1 MKKLSL
7 KNSTMQ
13 FLKFISENE
22 TDSVDILFTKG
33 DLWASQ
39 KMISLLFGI
48 GVPAVSK
55 HIKNIFADQEL
66 NKSSVVS
73 NLETTATDGKKYDVD
88 YYNLDM
94 IISIGYRANSEQA
107 KNFRRWATS
116 VLKEFARKGYII
128 DRKRMENGK
137 FFDEDYF
144 EHLLAEIREIRLSER
159 RFYQKVTD
167 IFATASDYDSKT
179 ITAKNFF
186 STVQNKFHYAIH
198 AHTAAELIVERANV
212 KIKHMG
218 LSTWENAPA
227 GKIVKSDV
235 SVAKNYLKKEEL
247 RSMER
252 IVNAYLDVAEDRA
265 LRGIPTTMSDWAKR
279 LDIFLK
285 STDRQILKNG
295 GKITAEI
302 ARQHAESEFEKFRV
316 IQDRLFESDFDNFVK
331 QIKK

>member
-7 KNSTMQ
+7 KNSTVQ
-13 FLKFISENE
+13 FLKFVSENE
-22 TDSVDILFTKG
+22 TDNVDILFTKG

-55 HIKNIFADQEL
+55 HVKNIFEDQEL
-66 NKSSVVS
+66 DRSSVIS

-107 KNFRRWATS
+107 KNFRRWATG

-128 DRKRMENGK
+128 DRKRMENDK

-167 IFATASDYDSKT
+167 IFVTARPRCST
-179 ITAKNFF
+179 GQNALTFF
-186 STVQNKFHYAIH
+186 SKAPIGKF
-198 AHTAAELIVERANV
+198 
-212 KIKHMG
+212 
-218 LSTWENAPA
+218 
-227 GKIVKSDV
+227 
-235 SVAKNYLKKEEL
+235 
-247 RSMER
+247 
-252 IVNAYLDVAEDRA
+252 
-265 LRGIPTTMSDWAKR
+265 
-279 LDIFLK
+279 
-285 STDRQILKNG
+285 
-295 GKITAEI
+295 
-302 ARQHAESEFEKFRV
+302 
-316 IQDRLFESDFDNFVK
+316 
-331 QIKK
+331 